1 MGFADASLTS
11 RRNLKTIQ
19 SIQDVGNRSAVTYMV
34 ADFTPAD
41 APVVLN
47 YESCGCGHAV
57 AEKVKDSIVA
67 GSHAIWIR
75 QNRESSFRQ
84 FDHPEGTVGVVSTDG
99 HQLDVASLKLWIPT
113 LQLDQLLLAKA
124 SEEPSVENDH
134 HRLVIFQE
142 LVERDP
148 ISQSGH

>member
-1 MGFADASLTS
+1 MGFSNASLES

-19 SIQDVGNRSAVTYMV
+19 SIQDIGNCSAVTYMA
-34 ADFTPAD
+34 ADLTPAD
-41 APVVLN
+41 VPVVLD
-47 YESCGCGHAV
+47 YKGCWCGHAV
-57 AEKVKDSIVA
+57 AEKVEDSIVA

-84 FDHPEGTVGVVSTDG
+84 FNHPQGTVRVVSTDG
-99 HQLDVASLKLWIPT
+99 YQLDVASFKFWIPA

-134 HRLVIFQE
+134 HSLAIFQE
-142 LVERDP
+142 VVERDT
-148 ISQSGH
+148 ISRSGH